1 MILVADSGS
10 SKTDWMGYDNGEIIR
25 FNTKGINPYFL
36 NEHEIYKVLAKH
48 EEIVPYASKVQEIY
62 FFGAGSSSPD
72 KHEVVSNGLSLFFK
86 KAFISVENDLV
97 GSAYATCGDEKGL
110 SCILGTG
117 SNISYYDGKHLH
129 DSKHGL
135 GYVLGDEGSGT
146 YFGRKLVTAYLYGSM
161 PEPLA
166 KVFAKTYDV
175 NKENVIT
182 NVYQR
187 PFPNIYL
194 ASLSRFMAEHL
205 SHPFIIEILRKGF
218 QEFVDTNIK
227 DYPEYKDLE
236 CHFVGSIAYFY
247 RDFLKAVC
255 KENGIEV
262 GKIYQKPIEGIFN
275 YILDKE
281 GIQLAADA
289 LRVRQTP

>member
-10 SKTDWMGYDNGEIIR
+10 SKTDWMGYDNGEIIT

-36 NEHEIYKVLAKH
+36 NEHEIYKVLAKN
-48 EEIVPYASKVQEIY
+48 EDFAPYASKVQEIY

-86 KAFISVENDLV
+86 KAFISVDNDLV
-97 GSAYATCGDEKGL
+97 GSAYATCGHEKGL

-117 SNISYYDGKHLH
+117 SNISYFDGKHVH
-129 DSKHGL
+129 DSTHGL

-146 YFGRKLVTAYLYGSM
+146 YFGRKLVTSYLYGHM
-161 PEPLA
+161 PANLG
-166 KVFAKTYDV
+166 KQFAETYDI

-182 NVYQR
+182 NIYQR

-194 ASLSRFMAEHL
+194 ASLSRFMASHMD
-205 SHPFIIEILRKGF
+205 HPFIIEVLRAGF

-227 DYPEYKDLE
+227 DYTDYKNLN
-236 CHFVGSIAYFY
+236 CHFIGSIAYFY
-247 RDFLKAVC
+247 QDILRTVC
-255 KENGIEV
+255 ESNEIKLGN
-262 GKIYQKPIEGIFN
+262 IYQKPIHGIFN
-275 YILDKE
+275 YILHKE
-281 GIQLAADA
+281 GIQLA
-289 LRVRQTP
+289 TN